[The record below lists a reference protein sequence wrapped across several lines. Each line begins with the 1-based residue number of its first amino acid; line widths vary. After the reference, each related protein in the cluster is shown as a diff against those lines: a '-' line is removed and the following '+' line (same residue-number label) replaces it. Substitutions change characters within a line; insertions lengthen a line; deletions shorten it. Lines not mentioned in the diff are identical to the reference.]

1 MVTSHPYRSAQG
13 PPGYV
18 ERGSDGK
25 SSVSRGVGLAL
36 FGLSAARVAMDASRR
51 APSAEGL
58 LALGIACLLG
68 WRALHRARRV
78 IARI

>member
-1 MVTSHPYRSAQG
+1 
-13 PPGYV
+13 
-18 ERGSDGK
+18 
-25 SSVSRGVGLAL
+25 LAL